1 MKIVALETIKYMGK
15 NRVPGTD
22 SAVFDC
28 AKDIAEGLIQAGC
41 AALPQTLEQAG
52 RSVVQQKADEVIKA
66 AEEKADAIIE
76 DAEAKAAELVKV
88 AEEKAAEIMTAAEV
102 SPTESTSGNAS

>member
-1 MKIVALETIKYMGK
+1 MKIVAVETIKYKGV
-15 NRVPGTD
+15 NRVPGTE

-28 AKDIAEGLIQAGC
+28 AKDIAEGLIQAGS

-52 RSVVQQKADEVIKA
+52 KSVVQERADEVIKA

-76 DAEAKAAELVKV
+76 DAETKAAELVKA
-88 AEEKAAEIMTAAEV
+88 AEERAAEIMTAAEV
-102 SPTESTSGNAS
+102 SPKEQSS